1 MLSWEAGP
9 GRKAFPGRKNFIG
22 FLYEES
28 EQSMMLK
35 FHWINRFSKDPDRFT
50 SDIWYDDSFYPNWS
64 RKSPP
69 SVWIQTTGILP
80 IYTTAYR
87 RVIFK
92 MRAQHEKTELLIWVN
107 ENNEITGYGE
117 KMETH
122 RKGQLHRAF
131 SIFLYDPE
139 RGKLLIQ
146 KRAGKKYHS
155 GGLWSNSCCSHPRK
169 GETWGAALS
178 RCLEDELGIKTTGA
192 SLLQETP
199 EPSVP
204 SGFPSFS
211 PGSDTGEEA
220 FRLAGEFRYY
230 SDYGCLSE
238 HEWDY
243 VFLCCRPFSDEEI
256 RLNQN
261 EAEEILWI
269 SPDKLDLWMKQ
280 HPEHFTSWF
289 SPAYQFIKTAL
300 SARSRVSSV

>member
-1 MLSWEAGP
+1 MDELICVDALDRQTGTAD
-9 GRKAFPGRKNFIG
+9 KAYCHR
-22 FLYEES
+22 Y
-28 EQSMMLK
+28 
-35 FHWINRFSKDPDRFT
+35 
-50 SDIWYDDSFYPNWS
+50 
-64 RKSPP
+64 
-69 SVWIQTTGILP
+69 GI
-80 IYTTAYR
+80 
-87 RVIFK
+87 
-92 MRAQHEKTELLIWVN
+92 
-107 ENNEITGYGE
+107 
-117 KMETH
+117 
-122 RKGQLHRAF
+122 LHRAF
-131 SIFLYDPE
+131 SIFLYHGD
-139 RGKLLIQ
+139 KLLLQ
-146 KRAGKKYHS
+146 RRALGKYHS
-155 GGLWSNSCCSHPRK
+155 GGKWANSCCSHPRK

-204 SGFPSFS
+204 SGLPSFS
-211 PGSDTGEEA
+211 SESDTGEEA

-280 HPEHFTSWF
+280 HPEQFTSWF

-300 SARSRVSSV
+300 SASSSSRVSSV